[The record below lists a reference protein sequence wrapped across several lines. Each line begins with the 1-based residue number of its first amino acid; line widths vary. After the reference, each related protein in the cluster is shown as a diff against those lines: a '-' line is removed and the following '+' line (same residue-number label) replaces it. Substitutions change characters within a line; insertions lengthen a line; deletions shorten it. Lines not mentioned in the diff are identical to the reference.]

1 MLLFCDSKRKS
12 TERKEKKNLPF
23 FGQSVSQRARGREV
37 GKKVLEGNGEEYGYE
52 KVFRIKASQSLLSTK

>member
-1 MLLFCDSKRKS
+1 MTGKENRLN
-12 TERKEKKNLPF
+12 EKKKKICPF
-23 FGQSVSQRARGREV
+23 LVKVSHKGRGEGKW